1 MSEKNY
7 FSELAKID
15 VGNYIEKKGKFS
27 YLSWTYAVDQLRRYD
42 PEAHWTVKKFT
53 SIDGVLLPYMHGP
66 NGAWVEVEVTVKGH
80 TLSQIQPIMDF
91 KNKSVANPDAM
102 DVNKAIQRCLVK
114 GIALHGLGLYIY
126 AGEDLPNDII
136 SGAQVSTIEKKAAE
150 FAELRG
156 GSVEKVIA
164 ALGIGSLHH
173 LTSSQADIVIDKVAA
188 WIEKAK
194 NEAAA
199 AAQSSTKEKAAPK
212 TE

>member
-1 MSEKNY
+1 MSKENY

-15 VGNYIEKKGKFS
+15 VGNYIEKKGQFS
-27 YLSWTYAVDQLRRYD
+27 YLSWVYAVDQIRRYD
-42 PEAHWTVKKFT
+42 PEATWNVKKFKN
-53 SIDGVLLPYMHGP
+53 IDGVELPYMQGP
-66 NGAWVEVEVTVKGH
+66 NGSWVEVEVTVKGH

-136 SGAQVSTIEKKAAE
+136 SGAQVSQIEKRAAE

-156 GSVEKVIA
+156 QTPEKVIS
-164 ALGIGSLHH
+164 ALGVGSINH
-173 LTSSQADIVIDKVAA
+173 LTTAQADMVLDKLAN
-188 WIEKAK
+188 WINKAK
-194 NEAAA
+194 EEAVKPAPETEP
-199 AAQSSTKEKAAPK
+199 AQA
-212 TE
+212 